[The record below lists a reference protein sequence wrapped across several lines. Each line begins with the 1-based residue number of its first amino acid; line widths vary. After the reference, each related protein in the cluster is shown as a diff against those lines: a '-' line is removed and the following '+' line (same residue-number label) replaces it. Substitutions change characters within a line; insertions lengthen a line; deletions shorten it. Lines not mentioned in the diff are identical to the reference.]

1 LETVKDKLEERDE
14 AVLNRD
20 KIFAAV
26 DEEPE
31 KKRDEQEEEADLTK
45 FKKVSF
51 ELLDIGVHY
60 GQ

>member
-1 LETVKDKLEERDE
+1 METVKDKLEERDE
-14 AVLNRD
+14 AVLNRE
-20 KIFAAV
+20 KIFSAAG
-26 DEEPE
+26 EEPE
-31 KKRDEQEEEADLTK
+31 KRDVQEEEADLTK